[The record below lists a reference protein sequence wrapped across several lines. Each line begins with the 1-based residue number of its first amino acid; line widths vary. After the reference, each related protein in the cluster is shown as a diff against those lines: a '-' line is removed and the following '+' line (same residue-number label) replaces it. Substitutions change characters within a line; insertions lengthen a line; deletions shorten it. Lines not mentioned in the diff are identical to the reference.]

1 MLPLQAIREM
11 YLFKD
16 SPFKLP
22 VNEPTHKAVLEQAR
36 EQPFPLAIARELVVL
51 ANLHLAHLN
60 NRLELF
66 GQLNST
72 TKDLVKYKW
81 GLLAPLEIIVA
92 SFSGTQGNPEETDIA
107 LRGFED
113 VDNGAY
119 LSFLQSKISQCR
131 TLMKKADTMEKWEEI
146 CILAIDYDTSDY
158 YRIGVIASQMA
169 FTFWDAI
176 ARRTAK
182 GQRRIG

>member
-1 MLPLQAIREM
+1 MPTIQALREAYLFNNSPFMLPV
-11 YLFKD
+11 D
-16 SPFKLP
+16 
-22 VNEPTHKAVLEQAR
+22 EPTYKAVLEQAR
-36 EQPFPLAIARELVVL
+36 EQPLSLAIARELVVL

-72 TKDLVKYKW
+72 TKDLLKYKW
-81 GLLAPLEIIVA
+81 GLLAPLEIIIA
-92 SFSGTQGNPEETDIA
+92 SFSGTQGNPEEADIA
-107 LRGFED
+107 LYGVED

-131 TLMKKADTMEKWEEI
+131 TFMKKADTKEKWEEM
-146 CILAIDYDTSDY
+146 CMLAIDYDTSDY
-158 YRIGVIASQMA
+158 YRVGVIASQMA